1 MEYCIY
7 GLESLALN
15 NLISSIA
22 IVSEEYPPNIHGGV
36 GTFCCSLA
44 SLLSKRKVFTS
55 VFTGGS
61 HKLQVERINDYL
73 EIVRFPFLNLP
84 PHHVWFQLQNF
95 SEICKRAADHSFSL
109 VHSAS
114 PEVSPIGIY
123 LKKKLD
129 KPLVTSYHGYTSY
142 EMKAFFEAPIS
153 QASLQDFGFNVLE
166 YPIYDVYNRISI
178 AYSNRIVTCSHAIL
192 NELRTVYRNLDLGK
206 CSVIYNGVDLSEFDS
221 MRQNKGLSRKTADY
235 TIVFF
240 GRWFWSKGIQYL
252 LEAFKL
258 VANEYSSVQLRIC
271 GKGPMEPKIR
281 AFIARNGL
289 AGSVRI
295 LGHVSRKQLLT
306 ELLDADVVVLP
317 SLREAQPISVL
328 EAMACR
334 KPVVVFDFPFVHEY
348 IQNSFNGLLAKGKD
362 SKDLANTILT
372 LLSDKNLR
380 NKLGENAYRYVQLKH
395 NWENIADN
403 YLNLYEKLIAA
414 N

>member
-1 MEYCIY
+1 
-7 GLESLALN
+7 
-15 NLISSIA
+15 
-22 IVSEEYPPNIHGGV
+22 
-36 GTFCCSLA
+36 
-44 SLLSKRKVFTS
+44 
-55 VFTGGS
+55 
-61 HKLQVERINDYL
+61 
-73 EIVRFPFLNLP
+73 
-84 PHHVWFQLQNF
+84 
-95 SEICKRAADHSFSL
+95 
-109 VHSAS
+109 
-114 PEVSPIGIY
+114 
-123 LKKKLD
+123 
-129 KPLVTSYHGYTSY
+129 
-142 EMKAFFEAPIS
+142 
-153 QASLQDFGFNVLE
+153 
-166 YPIYDVYNRISI
+166 
-178 AYSNRIVTCSHAIL
+178 
-192 NELRTVYRNLDLGK
+192 
-206 CSVIYNGVDLSEFDS
+206 
-221 MRQNKGLSRKTADY
+221 
-235 TIVFF
+235 
-240 GRWFWSKGIQYL
+240 
-252 LEAFKL
+252 
-258 VANEYSSVQLRIC
+258 
-271 GKGPMEPKIR
+271 MEPKIR

-380 NKLGENAYRYVQLKH
+380 DKLGENAYRYVQLKH